1 MPNNIDLFDTYTMM
15 GMVSTIVPPPTFF
28 RDRYFPTGAG
38 DLFSTNKV
46 LLEYEDGNQ
55 KMACF
60 VADKAGDIPVARD
73 EYDVMEFIPPRIA
86 PSRLLT
92 VDQLQER
99 GFGEALFSGVTP
111 AERAQRMHLKDLTD
125 LDARIIRR
133 EEWMCAQVL
142 INNGCDVVEYADNQ
156 TIGRTRRLK
165 FYEGATSD
173 HIYTV
178 SVKWNATGGDFF
190 GDVAAMCKDLA
201 SRGLAAADLVLGG
214 TAGAAIRNLEAV
226 QKLLDN
232 RRMEYGTMRPKIEYP
247 GVAWMGQLNF
257 DGFLLDIF
265 SVYET
270 YENDAGQGV
279 PYFPAK
285 SALVTAPSCG
295 RLLYGAITQLEDD
308 GQFHTHTGKR
318 IPKFVPDKDKDTRKI
333 RLGAR
338 PLPVPRNKLPF
349 MYAAN
354 VVT

>member
-1 MPNNIDLFDTYTMM
+1 MPNIDLFDTYTMM
-15 GMVSTIVPPPTFF
+15 GMVSTIAPQQTFF
-28 RDRYFPTGAG
+28 RDRYFPTGPA

-46 LLEYEDGNQ
+46 LLEYEDSNQ

-73 EYDVMEFIPPRIA
+73 EYDVMEFMPPRIA

-92 VDQLQER
+92 ADQLNQR
-99 GFGEALFSGVTP
+99 GFGEALYGGSAP
-111 AERAQRMHLKDLTD
+111 AERAQRMHLKDLSD

-165 FYEGATSD
+165 FYEGASSD

-178 SVKWNATGGDFF
+178 QTKWNLAGGDFF
-190 GDVAAMCKDLA
+190 GDVANMCKMLA
-201 SRGLAAADLVLGG
+201 ERGLSAADLVLGG
-214 TAGAAIRNLEAV
+214 AVGAAIKTIEMV

-232 RRMEYGTMRPKIEYP
+232 RRMEYGAMRPNIQYP

-270 YENDAGQGV
+270 YQNESGLSV
-279 PYFPAK
+279 PYFPAT
-285 SALVTAPSCG
+285 SALVTAPGCG

-308 GQFHTHTGKR
+308 GQFHTFTGKR
-318 IPKFVPDKDKDTRKI
+318 VPKFVADKDKDTRKL
-333 RLGAR
+333 RVGAR
-338 PLPVPRNKLPF
+338 PLAVPRNKLPF
-349 MYAAN
+349 IYAEN
-354 VVT
+354 VI

>member
-15 GMVSTIVPPPTFF
+15 GMVSTIIPPPTFF

-73 EYDVMEFIPPRIA
+73 EYDVMEFTPPKIM

-92 VDQLQER
+92 ADQLQER

-111 AERAQRMHLKDLTD
+111 AERAQRMHLRDLTD

-156 TIGRTRRLK
+156 TIGRTRHLK

-190 GDVAAMCKDLA
+190 GDVAAMCKALA
-201 SRGLAAADLVLGG
+201 ARGLAAADLVLGG

-270 YENDAGQGV
+270 YESDNGTSTL
-279 PYFPAK
+279 YFPAK
-285 SALVTAPSCG
+285 SALVTAPNCG
-295 RLLYGAITQLEDD
+295 RLLYGSITQIEDD
-308 GQFHTHTGKR
+308 GLHHTFTGKR
-318 IPKFVPDKDKDTRKI
+318 IPKLVVDKDKDTRKLRI
-333 RLGAR
+333 GAR

>member
-1 MPNNIDLFDTYTMM
+1 MPNIDLFDTYTMM
-15 GMVSTIVPPPTFF
+15 GMVSTIAPRQTFF
-28 RDRYFPTGAG
+28 RDRYFPTGPA

-46 LLEYEDGNQ
+46 LLEYEDSNQ

-73 EYDVMEFIPPRIA
+73 EYDVMEFAPPRVA

-99 GFGEALFSGVTP
+99 GFGEALFSGITP
-111 AERAQRMHLKDLTD
+111 AERAQRLHMKDLTD
-125 LDARIIRR
+125 LDARILRR
-133 EEWMCAQVL
+133 EEWMCVQVL

-165 FYEGATSD
+165 FYEGPASD

-178 SVKWNATGGDFF
+178 SNKWNLAGGDFF
-190 GDVAAMCKDLA
+190 GDVANMCKSLA
-201 SRGLAAADLVLGG
+201 ARGLSAADLVLGG
-214 TAGAAIRNLEAV
+214 AAGAAIKNIEAV

-232 RRMEYGTMRPKIEYP
+232 RRMEFGTMRPNIQYP

-270 YENDAGQGV
+270 YQNDAGQSV
-279 PYFPAK
+279 PYFPTN
-285 SALVTAPSCG
+285 SALVTAPNCG
-295 RLLYGAITQLEDD
+295 RLLYGSITQLEDD
-308 GQFHTHTGKR
+308 GQHHTFTGQR
-318 IPKFVPDKDKDTRKI
+318 IPKLVLDKDKDTRKLRI
-333 RLGAR
+333 GAR

-349 MYAAN
+349 MYAGN
-354 VVT
+354 VI

>member
-15 GMVSTIVPPPTFF
+15 GMVSTIVPQQTFF
-28 RDRYFPTGAG
+28 RDRYFPTGEG

-60 VADKAGDIPVARD
+60 VADKAGDIPIERD
-73 EYDVMEFIPPRIA
+73 EYDVMEFTPPRVA

-92 VDQLQER
+92 ADQLQQR
-99 GFGEALFSGVTP
+99 GFGEALFSGSAP
-111 AERAQRMHLKDLTD
+111 AERAQRLHLKDLTD
-125 LDARIIRR
+125 LDARIMRR

-156 TIGRTRRLK
+156 TVGRTRRLK
-165 FYEGATSD
+165 FYEGASSD
-173 HIYTV
+173 HIYTIQT
-178 SVKWNATGGDFF
+178 KWNVAGGDFF
-190 GDVAAMCKDLA
+190 ADVANMCQLLSA
-201 SRGLAAADLVLGG
+201 RGLTAADLVLGG
-214 TAGAAIRNLEAV
+214 SAAAAIKNIEAV

-232 RRMEYGTMRPKIEYP
+232 RRMEYGALRPNIKYP

-270 YENDAGQGV
+270 YENEAGQSV

-285 SALVTAPSCG
+285 SALVTAPNCG
-295 RLLYGAITQLEDD
+295 RLLYGSITQMEDD
-308 GQFHTHTGKR
+308 RQYYTFTGKR
-318 IPKFVPDKDKDTRKI
+318 IPKLVVDQDKDTRKL
-333 RLGAR
+333 RVGAR
-338 PLPVPRNKLPF
+338 PLPVPRHMLPF
-349 MYAAN
+349 IYAEN
-354 VVT
+354 VI